1 MHMSWDNPRR
11 RRRLPGL
18 LDQSGEDVV
27 DDVRSDEQSHGCGNA
42 DNSAHDGAADNTDA
56 KTNQ

>member
-1 MHMSWDNPRR
+1 MSWVDPRR

-27 DDVRSDEQSHGCGNA
+27 DDVRTNEQSHGCCNT
-42 DNSAHDGAADNTDA
+42 DNCAHDGSADNTDA
-56 KTNQ
+56 KANQ